1 MKRTTKAIALLIGIA
16 IASPPAGEAARAA
29 DDRPGYRAIWKI
41 IDTKRRNQATA
52 VAVGATRVRTNAH
65 VLYEFVRMDSTA
77 LVLTR
82 EREQQ
87 SVDIVG
93 PIAVG
98 ESERA
103 ERPLGGVRRGR
114 ASYPEDL
121 KKAAYWPEEAAK
133 QGEASEQRNTAI
145 YYFNGEGVA
154 RDFENANAW
163 LDRAVKSGYADA
175 EHDLGVVYRFGEGV
189 PKDVALARYWF
200 GQAADR
206 GHAQGTQ
213 TLAEIEASGGN

>member
-1 MKRTTKAIALLIGIA
+1 ML
-16 IASPPAGEAARAA
+16 AAN
-29 DDRPGYRAIWKI
+29 G
-41 IDTKRRNQATA
+41 
-52 VAVGATRVRTNAH
+52 
-65 VLYEFVRMDSTA
+65 
-77 LVLTR
+77 
-82 EREQQ
+82 
-87 SVDIVG
+87 DIVG
-93 PIAVG
+93 IHKTSSYNIAGVIPAPTVREFLAG
-98 ESERA
+98 A
-103 ERPLGGVRRGR
+103 IGVRCERRRLVPCLDKATAHAPALAKAGNADARYQLGR
-114 ASYPEDL
+114 VERYIPGERQLDFLEQAARQGNPNAQSDLSGVYDEGAPSSEDL

-154 RDFENANAW
+154 RDFEKANAW

-175 EHDLGVVYRFGEGV
+175 EYDLGITYRFGEGV